1 MARKRR
7 QEEHENHER
16 WLVSYADFITL
27 LFAFF
32 VVMYSVSSV
41 NEGKYRVLSDALEA
55 AFRAPASSLNPVNVG
70 RGGQPTAFDPQNA
83 IMIQLPRMPLAHL
96 AERQEHVDIDEIA
109 EKVETALDKLI
120 EKDLVKVNKD
130 GLSLEIELKSRI
142 LFASGSSVV
151 ARSAEPILLQ
161 LADIIRAFD
170 YPVRIEG
177 YTDNVPISTRQFP
190 SNWELSA
197 ARAASVVRMVA
208 EAGIDPLQLTATGYG
223 QYRPIASNSTEAGR
237 ADNRR
242 VVMVVDAAAKIPTAD
257 TEKANFN
264 LNNGLLGAGSES

>member
-1 MARKRR
+1 MKSRR
-7 QEEHENHER
+7 QRKHEEPENHER

-70 RGGQPTAFDPQNA
+70 RGGQPTAFDPSNPV
-83 IMIQLPRMPLAHL
+83 MIQLPRMPLAHFIP
-96 AERQEHVDIDEIA
+96 EKEEEVDIDRIA
-109 EKVETALDKLI
+109 ENVENALETLI
-120 EKDLVKVNKD
+120 DQELVSVKKD

-142 LFASGSSVV
+142 LFPSGSAQLAST
-151 ARSAEPILLQ
+151 AKPILLQ
-161 LADIIRAFD
+161 LADIIRGFD
-170 YPVRIEG
+170 YPVRVEG

-197 ARAASVVRMVA
+197 ARASSVVRLISS
-208 EAGIDPLQLTATGYG
+208 AGIDPLQLTASGFG
-223 QYRPIASNSTEAGR
+223 EFRPVANNETEEGR
-237 ADNRR
+237 ASNRR
-242 VVMVVDAAAKIPTAD
+242 VVVVVDAGANVEPGASTAQ
-257 TEKANFN
+257 TLGLPSNF
-264 LNNGLLGAGSES
+264 

>member
-1 MARKRR
+1 MKSNRR
-7 QEEHENHER
+7 RREEEHVNHER

-70 RGGQPTAFDPQNA
+70 RGGQPAAFDPTNVT
-83 IMIQLPRMPLAHL
+83 MIKLPRMPLAHFI
-96 AERQEHVDIDEIA
+96 EEKEEQVDIDKIA
-109 EKVETALDKLI
+109 ENVENALESLI
-120 EKDLVKVNKD
+120 DQELVSVKKD

-142 LFASGSSVV
+142 LFPSGSAELAGS
-151 ARSAEPILLQ
+151 ARPILLQ
-161 LADIIRAFD
+161 LADIIRGFD
-170 YPVRIEG
+170 YPVRVEG
-177 YTDNVPISTRQFP
+177 FTDNVPISTRQFP

-197 ARAASVVRMVA
+197 ARASSVVRLISS
-208 EAGIDPLQLTATGYG
+208 AGIDPLQLTASGFG
-223 QYRPIASNSTEAGR
+223 EFRPISNNDTEEGR

-242 VVMVVDAAAKIPTAD
+242 VVVVVDAGANVEADQATASSLGIPPG
-257 TEKANFN
+257 F
-264 LNNGLLGAGSES
+264 

>member
-1 MARKRR
+1 MSRRRR

-55 AFRAPASSLNPVNVG
+55 AFRAPASSLNPVNIG
-70 RGGQPTAFDPQNA
+70 RAGQPSAFDPDNA
-83 IMIQLPRMPLAHL
+83 MMIRLPRVPLSHL
-96 AERQEHVDIDEIA
+96 VSNKEEIDIDNIA
-109 EKVETALDKLI
+109 EKVETALESLI
-120 EKDLVKVNKD
+120 EKDLVKVSKD

-142 LFASGSSVV
+142 LFASGSSIV
-151 ARSAEPILLQ
+151 ARSAEPILAQ
-161 LADIIRAFD
+161 IADIIRAFD
-170 YPVRIEG
+170 YPIRIEG
-177 YTDNVPISTRQFP
+177 YTDNVPIQTQQFP

-208 EAGIDPLQLTATGYG
+208 DAGIDPLQLTASGYG
-223 QYRPIASNSTEAGR
+223 QYRPVSSNDTEAGR
-237 ADNRR
+237 ANNRR
-242 VVMVVDAAAKIPTAD
+242 VVLVVDAG
-257 TEKANFN
+257 ANVSASGTKKN
-264 LNNGLLGAGSES
+264 SINIETGLLGGAS